1 MYTWHFLSLHHINT
15 WIMFNL
21 ECFTVVII
29 VIITNLRLEYRQKSN
44 QNRKPLMTF
53 SNIKCSGTR
62 FYLFILKVIVGMFYS
77 WPFAFF
83 KNLWINVNAW
93 LQCIIFLK
101 FTYVVLYPYVCNFV
115 TEKSERSGLEKHGS
129 MLHLQI
135 IVKALTFNSHCRKDG
150 WMIVVIPRL

>member
-1 MYTWHFLSLHHINT
+1 MSYFFCKYMNYFKTR
-15 WIMFNL
+15 
-21 ECFTVVII
+21 FTYCVYM
-29 VIITNLRLEYRQKSN
+29 TFSN

-62 FYLFILKVIVGMFYS
+62 WESNLFILKVIVGMFYS

-93 LQCIIFLK
+93 LQCIIFFFK

-115 TEKSERSGLEKHGS
+115 AVKSERSGLERHGS
-129 MLHLQI
+129 MLHLHI
-135 IVKALTFNSHCRKDG
+135 IVKALTFYSHCRKDG